1 MRWEPNS
8 HYNGGIPGAHYT
20 DTSIIFLLAGTATIA
35 FYMAWNIGANDVANA
50 MGTSVGSGALT
61 LKRAVLIAAFLE
73 FAGAVLVGSHV
84 AKTQRTEIV
93 NPDYFTS
100 GNADLVMFGMVAALL
115 SSALWITLATY
126 YSMPVSTTHSIV
138 GSIIGFGIAA
148 FGFKSIV
155 VSGFSKIMLSWLISP
170 LACAAIAYII
180 FIIIRKK
187 ILQAQRP
194 LLVTKKIVPPIVGL
208 VFFTITMS
216 AIHKGL
222 KNLNFDMD
230 LVTAGIYATI
240 IAAISMII
248 SFALLN
254 RVNMDD
260 KNQYQKVEKI
270 FAYLQI
276 ISACYVAFAH
286 GANDVGN
293 AVAPFATIMEIGKQK
308 AEGGPIIIG
317 EYSEVPIWILILG
330 GLGITVG
337 VMTWGK
343 KVIQTI
349 GTKITNL
356 TPTRGFSAE
365 FGTATTVLICSKL
378 GMPISTTHTLVGG
391 VIGVGIAG
399 GVGALDMRVIGK
411 IIMSWLVTLPIAAST
426 TIAILWLLRIIIGF

>member
-1 MRWEPNS
+1 
-8 HYNGGIPGAHYT
+8 
-20 DTSIIFLLAGTATIA
+20 
-35 FYMAWNIGANDVANA
+35 MAWNIGANDVANA

-73 FAGAVLVGSHV
+73 FAGAVLVGSNV
-84 AKTQRTEIV
+84 ARTQRTEIV
-93 NPDYFTS
+93 DPTLFNQNPELLMY
-100 GNADLVMFGMVAALL
+100 GMVAALL

-148 FGFKSIV
+148 YGFSAIQIAGV
-155 VSGFSKIMLSWLISP
+155 SKIMLSWLISP
-170 LACAAIAYII
+170 LAGAVIAYLI
-180 FIIIRKK
+180 FIIVRKK
-187 ILQAQRP
+187 ILLAQYP
-194 LLVTKKIVPPIVGL
+194 LQVTKKIVPPIVGL

-216 AIHKGL
+216 AIYKGL

-230 LVTAGIYATI
+230 LLTASIYATI
-240 IAAISMII
+240 VGSISVII

-260 KNQYQKVEKI
+260 KDQYGRVEKI

-293 AVAPFATIMEIGKQK
+293 AVAPLATIMEIGRQLP
-308 AEGGPIIIG
+308 GDDPVIIG
-317 EYSEVPIWILILG
+317 DMVDVPIWILILG

-349 GTKITNL
+349 GSKITDL

-391 VIGVGIAG
+391 VIGVGMAG
-399 GVGALDMRVIGK
+399 GVGALDMRVIWK
-411 IIMSWLVTLPIAAST
+411 IILSWVITLPIAAST
-426 TIAILWLLRIIIGF
+426 TIAILWVIRIIVGI

>member
-1 MRWEPNS
+1 
-8 HYNGGIPGAHYT
+8 
-20 DTSIIFLLAGTATIA
+20 
-35 FYMAWNIGANDVANA
+35 MAWNIGANDVANA

-61 LKRAVLIAAFLE
+61 LKRAILIAAFLE
-73 FAGAVLVGSHV
+73 FSGAVLVGSHV

-93 NPDYFTS
+93 NPAYFTS

-138 GSIIGFGIAA
+138 GSILGFGIAA

-155 VSGFSKIMLSWLISP
+155 VSGVSKIMLSWLISP
-170 LACAAIAYII
+170 LAGAAIAFII
-180 FIIIRKK
+180 FIIVRKK
-187 ILQAQRP
+187 ILLSEKP
-194 LLVTKKIVPPIVGL
+194 LLVTKKIVPPIVGM
-208 VFFTITMS
+208 VFFTITIS
-216 AIHKGL
+216 AIYKGL
-222 KNLNFDMD
+222 KNLNLNMD
-230 LVTAGIYATI
+230 LLTACIYATI
-240 IAAISMII
+240 VASISII
-248 SFALLN
+248 LSFALLN
-254 RVNMDD
+254 RVNLDS
-260 KNQYQKVEKI
+260 KNQYQKVERI

-293 AVAPFATIMEIGKQK
+293 AIAPFATIMEIGKQK
-308 AEGGPIIIG
+308 AEGNPVIIG
-317 EYSEVPIWILILG
+317 DMVDVPIWILVLG

-349 GTKITNL
+349 GSRITDL

-411 IIMSWLVTLPIAAST
+411 IVVSWLVTLPIAAST
-426 TIAILWLLRIIIGF
+426 TIVIFWILRIIMGI